1 MAAIA
6 GIAPIFGALGSVVS
20 FMGSIASANAMQAQA
35 EAVQQQAQYKA
46 KIDQIQGQQQVA
58 AAQRKAQD
66 QALQTKY
73 AESRLQALA
82 AGSGGGATDPTIIN
96 LGSNIAGQGEY
107 NALSA
112 LYSGQSSQW
121 AYNTQS
127 GLDIY
132 QGNLD
137 SMALNSRANATI
149 LGGFGGL
156 VSGLGRSFA

>member
-6 GIAPIFGALGSVVS
+6 GLAPVLSAVGSVVG
-20 FMGSIASANAMQAQA
+20 FMGSIASANAMQAEAQA
-35 EAVQQQAQYKA
+35 AQQQAQYKA

-58 AAQRKAQD
+58 AAQRKSQD
-66 QALQTKY
+66 QKLQTQY

-82 AGSGGGATDPTIIN
+82 AGGGGGADDPTIIK
-96 LGSNIAGQGEY
+96 LGQDIAGQGEY
-107 NALSA
+107 NALSS
-112 LYSGQSSQW
+112 LYTGQSAQW

-132 QGNLD
+132 QGNLEAM
-137 SMALNSRANATI
+137 SLNSRANATI

-156 VSGLGRSFA
+156 VSGLGRSFV